1 MSTLSCVRLHEDA
14 VLPERKSAHAAG
26 YDLHWCASMESEI
39 KLKVLGPWSIVK
51 MATGLAM
58 SIPEGHYGRI
68 APRSGLA
75 LKGVSVEAGVIDSDY
90 RGHVEIV
97 LSTHETSV
105 VVNHGDRIAQLII
118 ERIST
123 PEVVEVKNVDELS
136 RTDRDKNGFG
146 STGLSRATSQ
156 SKSV

>member
-1 MSTLSCVRLHEDA
+1 MSALLCVRLHKDA
-14 VLPERKSAHAAG
+14 FLPERKSSHAAG
-26 YDLHWCASMESEI
+26 YDLHWCASIESGNTS
-39 KLKVLGPWSIVK
+39 KVLEPWSITK

-90 RGHVEIV
+90 RGHVEVV
-97 LSTHETSV
+97 LSTHEMPV
-105 VVNHGDRIAQLII
+105 ELNNGDRIAQLII

-123 PEVVEVKNVDELS
+123 PSVLEVKNIDDLS
-136 RTDRDKNGFG
+136 STDRGHNGFG
-146 STGLSRATSQ
+146 STGVSAVAS
-156 SKSV
+156 

>member
-1 MSTLSCVRLHEDA
+1 MSTLSCVRLHTDA
-14 VLPERKSAHAAG
+14 FLPERKSVHAAG
-26 YDLHWCASMESEI
+26 YDLHWCASMESEM
-39 KLKVLGPWSIVK
+39 KSKVLGPWSVVT

-97 LSTHETSV
+97 LSTHGLPVE
-105 VVNHGDRIAQLII
+105 VNNGDRIAQLII

-136 RTDRDKNGFG
+136 RTDRGKSGFG
-146 STGLSRATSQ
+146 STGVN
-156 SKSV
+156 K